1 MSRSLVAAMVVAAI
15 LLTALSVHALWA
27 PWSGG
32 TRPASD
38 SVPRGAVTLVGGTAH
53 EVVTLTVSA
62 PVTGV
67 TPVDVRLAPRDATVR
82 PAPVV
87 RPAPAVGSVPAVGLA
102 PAARSVLVVT
112 VSAVLPTAG
121 HAVPG
126 RVAVRVSG
134 DSYHVAGLP
143 LMMPG
148 RWELLVAMDG
158 DGRHERLVFPL
169 TVSP

>member
-1 MSRSLVAAMVVAAI
+1 MSPSGRRSLVAAVVVAAI
-15 LLTALSVHALWA
+15 MLTALSVHALWA

-38 SVPRGAVTLVGGTAH
+38 SAPQGAVTLTGGTAH
-53 EVVTLTVSA
+53 DVVTLTVSA

-67 TPVDVRLAPRDATVR
+67 TPVHVRLVPREATVR
-82 PAPVV
+82 SPP
-87 RPAPAVGSVPAVGLA
+87 
-102 PAARSVLVVT
+102 VVT

-126 RVAVRVSG
+126 LPAVRVSG

-143 LMMPG
+143 LMMAG
-148 RWELLVAMDG
+148 RWEFLVAVDG